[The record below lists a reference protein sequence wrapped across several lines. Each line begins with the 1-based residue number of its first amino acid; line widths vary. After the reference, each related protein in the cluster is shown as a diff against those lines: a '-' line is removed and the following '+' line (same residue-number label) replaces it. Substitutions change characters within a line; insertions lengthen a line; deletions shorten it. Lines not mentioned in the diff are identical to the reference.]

1 MTMNTHAA
9 TPIVTLL
16 ACLCLAAPAHPASSP
31 EELTAL
37 MSQGGLHKVKV
48 KGVELAYAR
57 PGATLAAY
65 QKVKLD
71 PVQVTF
77 AKDWNPTPTGSPF
90 PITHAQRETIRAN
103 VARIVYQAFDKELQ
117 RGNGYPVVTKA
128 GPHVLGIKVYVIN
141 VYVTVPAVLTP
152 GMSTTFAVASA
163 GQGTLVL
170 QLYDS
175 QTFQV
180 LARVMD
186 AQGAQSAG
194 PMLRS
199 NSVTNQVQG
208 EIIADRWAK
217 ILRNAFDRAHDI
229 GKKS

>member
-1 MTMNTHAA
+1 MNTHSA
-9 TPIVTLL
+9 TATVALL
-16 ACLCLAAPAHPASSP
+16 ACLCLAAPAQPASKA
-31 EELTAL
+31 EDLTAL
-37 MSQGGLHKVKV
+37 MSQGGLQKIKV
-48 KGVELAYAR
+48 KGIELAYAL
-57 PGATLAAY
+57 PGASLASY
-65 QKVKLD
+65 QKVKLS

-77 AKDWNPTPTGSPF
+77 AKDWNPTTPGSPF
-90 PITHAQRETIRAN
+90 PISHAQRETIRAN
-103 VARIVYQAFDKELQ
+103 VAKIVYQAFEKELQ
-117 RGNGYPVVTKA
+117 RGNGYPVVTTA

-152 GMSTTFAVASA
+152 GRSATFAVASA

-175 QTFQV
+175 QSGQI
-180 LARVMD
+180 LARAMD
-186 AQGAQSAG
+186 AQAAQNLG
-194 PMLRS
+194 PMMVS

-229 GKKS
+229 GKS

>member
-1 MTMNTHAA
+1 MTMKTFRATSIAA
-9 TPIVTLL
+9 LL
-16 ACLCLAAPAHPASSP
+16 ACLCLVAPAAHPASSSDD
-31 EELTAL
+31 LTAL
-37 MSQGGLHKVKV
+37 MSQGGLQKIKV
-48 KGVELAYAR
+48 KGIELAYAK
-57 PGATLAAY
+57 PGATLASY
-65 QKVKLD
+65 TQVKLD

-77 AKDWNPTPTGSPF
+77 AKDWNPTPPGSPF
-90 PITHAQRETIRAN
+90 PITTAQRESIRKN

-117 RGNGYPVVTKA
+117 RRNGYPVVTNA

-152 GMSTTFAVASA
+152 DAATFSVASA

-175 QTFQV
+175 QTYQI

-186 AQGAQSAG
+186 AQAAQSAG
-194 PMLRS
+194 PMLLS

-217 ILRNAFDRAHDI
+217 ILRDTFDRAHDI